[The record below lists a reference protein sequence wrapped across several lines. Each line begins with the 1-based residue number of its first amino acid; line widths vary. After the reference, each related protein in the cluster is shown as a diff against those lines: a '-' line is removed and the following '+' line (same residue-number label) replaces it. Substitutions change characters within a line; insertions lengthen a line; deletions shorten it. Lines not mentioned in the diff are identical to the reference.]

1 MGIVM
6 KKKNVLV
13 IFGGCSTEYEVS
25 LVSASAVTAA
35 IDRTKYE
42 VLHLGITREGRS
54 LLYEGAEEKIEGD
67 TWQEEECF
75 PATISMSR
83 GGAEL
88 WVEREGKLEKR
99 SFDIAFPVLHGK
111 NGEDGT
117 IQGLCE
123 MAGIPIAG
131 CGMESS
137 VLGMDK
143 HLAHTLAALGGI
155 RVPES
160 ICLRSMKEYEDRKEE
175 IRHMGLPVFVK
186 PVRAGSSF
194 GISRVTESVNMEEA
208 VKAAFLHDS
217 QVVIEEA
224 ISGFEVG
231 CAVMGNEELTI
242 GRVDEI
248 ELSQGFFDYEEKYT
262 LKTSAIHMPARI
274 AAEEE
279 ERIRQTAGRIY
290 RLLGCKGFTR
300 VDMFFTEDKEIVF
313 NEVNTIPGFTSHSR
327 FPNMMKGIGLDFE
340 KVVNGILQLAEG

>member
-1 MGIVM
+1 MERIL
-6 KKKNVLV
+6 VL
-13 IFGGCSTEYEVS
+13 FGGCSTEYEVS
-25 LVSASAVTAA
+25 LVSASAVMAA
-35 IDRTKYE
+35 IDRKKYE
-42 VLHLGITREGRS
+42 VLHLGITRDGRS
-54 LLYEGAEEKIEGD
+54 FYYEGDETLIAQDK
-67 TWQEEECF
+67 WQEDRCF

-83 GGAEL
+83 DNKEI
-88 WVEREGKLEKR
+88 WVDRNGRLERI

-117 IQGLCE
+117 VQGLCE

-137 VLGMDK
+137 VIGMDK
-143 HLAHTLAALGGI
+143 DLAHTLVSLAGI
-155 RVPES
+155 RVPGS
-160 ICLRSMKEYEDRKEE
+160 VCLRGMDEYMEKKVQIEAL
-175 IRHMGLPVFVK
+175 GLPVFVK

-194 GISRVTESVNMEEA
+194 GISRVTEANQMEEA
-208 VKAAFLHDS
+208 VKEAFRHDR

-274 AAEEE
+274 EPNEEE
-279 ERIRQTAGRIY
+279 KIRQTAGKIY
-290 RLLGCKGFTR
+290 RVLGCRGFTR
-300 VDMFFTEDKEIVF
+300 VDMFFTDEKEIVF
-313 NEVNTIPGFTSHSR
+313 NEINTIPGFTGHSR
-327 FPNMMKGIGLDFE
+327 FPNMMKGIGIEFE
-340 KVVNGILQLAEG
+340 KVVDTIIRMAEE